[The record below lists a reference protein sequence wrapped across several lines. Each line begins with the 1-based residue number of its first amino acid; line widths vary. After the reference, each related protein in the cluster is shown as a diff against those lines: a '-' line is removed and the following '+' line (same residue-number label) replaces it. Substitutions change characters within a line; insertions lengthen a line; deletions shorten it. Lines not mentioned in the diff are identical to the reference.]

1 MFHQTAKGMNTA
13 FPRILTCCLLAITV
27 PAVGLVAQVPVQIEM
42 GQAMNAAG
50 SPISDGMMVYGS
62 ESLKKNIT
70 YADVKGS
77 PFINDSFR
85 ISILFDDKNK
95 VLAKLKSRINAYSQ
109 QLHYLDM
116 EGREKAVNPD
126 LVRRVQYVDP
136 FNEKLVLQEFSASVN
151 AINDRLKKLQ
161 YVQVMNSG
169 ETRLIKHI
177 TKYVT
182 TYDSMMGLV
191 KRYMFAKREDYYLQR
206 QQTVEPLRKLNK
218 ERILAFTRYEKEL
231 TEVADKEKLDFRKEE
246 DVAIL
251 LTRLG
256 QMTDKK

>member
-1 MFHQTAKGMNTA
+1 M
-13 FPRILTCCLLAITV
+13 
-27 PAVGLVAQVPVQIEM
+27 
-42 GQAMNAAG
+42 
-50 SPISDGMMVYGS
+50 
-62 ESLKKNIT
+62 
-70 YADVKGS
+70 
-77 PFINDSFR
+77 
-85 ISILFDDKNK
+85 
-95 VLAKLKSRINAYSQ
+95 LAKLKSRINAYSQ

-136 FNEKLVLQEFSASVN
+136 FNEKLVLQEFSATVN

-161 YVQVMNSG
+161 YVQVMNPG

-231 TEVADKEKLDFRKEE
+231 TEIADKEKLDFRKEE